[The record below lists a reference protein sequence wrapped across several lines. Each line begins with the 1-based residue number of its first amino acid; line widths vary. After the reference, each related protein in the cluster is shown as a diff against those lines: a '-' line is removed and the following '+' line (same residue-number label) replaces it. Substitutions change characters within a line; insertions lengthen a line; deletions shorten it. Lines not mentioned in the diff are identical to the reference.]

1 MKSNKSKF
9 VTISFPNI
17 DNEKMK
23 YMIEAEQALIKAG
36 IHFDTGYDSCEKR
49 RDWFF
54 DWSLKGAIVKEQKNN
69 LS

>member
-1 MKSNKSKF
+1 
-9 VTISFPNI
+9 
-17 DNEKMK
+17 MK

-54 DWSLKGAIVKEQKNN
+54 DWSLKGATVKEQKNN
-69 LS
+69 L